1 MENWQLIILNAMKEL
16 KRGCSMNENGD
27 DCDRCPFE
35 YFCNRI
41 TPDEWDMENIE
52 DYTKLQ
58 TALFNEKNRKKLL
71 TKHIICG
78 IIEPQR
84 KERG

>member
-16 KRGCSMNENGD
+16 KRGCSMKENKN
-27 DCDRCPFE
+27 DCNKCPFD
-35 YFCNRI
+35 YFCHRI

-58 TALFNEKNRKKLL
+58 TTLFNKK
-71 TKHIICG
+71 KS
-78 IIEPQR
+78 
-84 KERG
+84 

>member
-16 KRGCSMNENGD
+16 KRGCSMKENEN
-27 DCDRCPFE
+27 DCDKCPFD
-35 YFCNRI
+35 YFCHRI

-58 TALFNEKNRKKLL
+58 TTLFNKKNHKNFL
-71 TKHIICG
+71 TKHIICA
-78 IIEPQR
+78 IIKPQ
-84 KERG
+84 

>member
-16 KRGCSMNENGD
+16 KKGCSMKENEN
-27 DCDRCPFE
+27 DCDKCPFD
-35 YFCNRI
+35 YFCHRI

-58 TALFNEKNRKKLL
+58 TTLFNKKNHKKLL
-71 TKHIICG
+71 TKHIICA
-78 IIEPQR
+78 IINTQ
-84 KERG
+84 